1 MAHLVL
7 FTDANFGGSH
17 KHIFDEATQLSLSF
31 TDQNGNRVVIDG
43 EFPDGVSSIAIFSGN
58 WQFFRGENLESP
70 LPAILGPGLYSF
82 VGDVKLPNDSIR
94 SMTTVTADPNMFGA
108 PLDSHTVLFEH
119 AQFHGPHQHVF
130 QPVTDLGDFGFSQ
143 ITSSIVVE
151 SGNWT
156 FFGGTQFDGSYPGNP
171 VFGPGIYPWVAAV
184 GIQNDDIASL
194 QPTTLAATFS
204 NAVDDE
210 VLLFQY
216 GDFFGPHKHVVAA
229 EPNLNASD
237 DDDFNDR
244 VNSLAI
250 LAGDWSFY
258 SDADFTA
265 LYNTTPAGPGPYPD
279 LATLTI
285 TPDDVSSLRPAVP
298 QQVTAGQGITGEVI
312 LFTDGNFAGQHR
324 HVLNAEPNLDTGS
337 GVNFNDA
344 ISSIVVVSGNWKFFR
359 NPDYDDDYPV
369 VLGPGSYPSVTDVS
383 ISNDDMSS
391 LTVVD
396 DAATVTGAPLDAHII
411 LFANAAFHGDHKHVV
426 QATADL
432 NAGGDP
438 HFGDVT
444 SSIAVIS
451 GVWDTFADPNFE
463 SQFPPRLGPGLYP
476 GVTQAGLANDQ
487 LSSLQPVKADPT
499 TDGDILLAHIVL
511 FTDADLRGPHKHVF
525 VPEPNLN
532 ASDDDS
538 FNDAVSSVAVLLNQ
552 WFTYRDAG
560 FDRAFDVTLGE
571 GLFPWV
577 EDVSIANDAM
587 SSLQIAQDRLAFAGV
602 ATINVAS
609 GQLPDPV
616 LDPLG
621 MGFLFDP
628 ATRDLQIETAFADLP
643 LASVAT
649 MHFDSAGIGSFP
661 PDGQVMIP
669 DMKIT
674 LEATLGSE
682 DVTVTLSTGTASS
695 PTGRY
700 IVNGSPADAA
710 GNVTLV
716 AAGQVAG
723 DDFSISIAGVFTP
736 RPA

>member
-17 KHIFDEATQLSLSF
+17 KHIFDEATQLSLTF
-31 TDQNGNRVVIDG
+31 TGQNGTTVIDG

-58 WQFFRGENLESP
+58 WQFFRDENLESP
-70 LPAILGPGLYSF
+70 LPPILGPGLYSF
-82 VGDVKLPNDSIR
+82 AGDFKLPNDAIR
-94 SMTTVTADPNMFGA
+94 SMTTVTADPNTFGA
-108 PLDSHTVLFEH
+108 PLDSHVVLFED
-119 AQFHGPHQHVF
+119 AQFHGSHQHVF

-151 SGNWT
+151 SGDWT
-156 FFGGTQFDGSYPGNP
+156 FFGDTQFDDSYPGDP
-171 VFGPGIYPWVAAV
+171 VFGPGIYPWVESV

-194 QPTTLAATFS
+194 QPTTLAATVS

-258 SDADFTA
+258 SDSGFKA
-265 LYNTTPAGPGPYPD
+265 LYNTTPAGPGTYPD

-285 TPDDVSSLRPAVP
+285 SPDDMSSLRPAVS

-312 LFTDGNFAGQHR
+312 LFTGENFAGPHR
-324 HVLNAEPNLDTGS
+324 HVLNAEPNLNTGS
-337 GVNFNDA
+337 GVNFNDSV
-344 ISSIVVVSGNWKFFR
+344 SSIVVVSGNWKFFR
-359 NPDYDDDYPV
+359 NSGYDDDYPV
-369 VLGPGSYPSVTDVS
+369 VLGPGCYPRVTDVS
-383 ISNDDMSS
+383 IRSGDMSS
-391 LTVVD
+391 LTVVA
-396 DAATVTGAPLDAHII
+396 DAATVAGAPLDAHIV

-426 QATADL
+426 QAAADL

-438 HFGDVT
+438 HFDDVT
-444 SSIAVIS
+444 SSIAVIT
-451 GVWDTFADPNFE
+451 GVWDTFADPNFGG
-463 SQFPPRLGPGLYP
+463 QFPPRLGPGLYP
-476 GVTQAGLANDQ
+476 GVTQAGVANDQ

-499 TDGDILLAHIVL
+499 TDGDVLLAHVVL

-525 VPEPNLN
+525 VAEPNLN

-571 GLFPWV
+571 GLFPWL
-577 EDVSIANDAM
+577 EDVGIANDAM
-587 SSLQIAQDRLAFAGV
+587 SSLQIAQQRLGFAGQ

-616 LDPLG
+616 TDPLG
-621 MGFLFDP
+621 MSFLFDP
-628 ATRDLQIETAFADLP
+628 LSRDLQIETGFADLP

-649 MHFDSAGIGSFP
+649 MHFDSAGIGGFP
-661 PDGQVMIP
+661 SDGQVTIP

-674 LEATLGSE
+674 LEASLGSE
-682 DVTVTLSTGTASS
+682 DVTVSLSTGSASS

-710 GNVTLV
+710 GSVTLV